1 MGQDR
6 KVKMK

>member
-6 KVKMK
+6 KFTE